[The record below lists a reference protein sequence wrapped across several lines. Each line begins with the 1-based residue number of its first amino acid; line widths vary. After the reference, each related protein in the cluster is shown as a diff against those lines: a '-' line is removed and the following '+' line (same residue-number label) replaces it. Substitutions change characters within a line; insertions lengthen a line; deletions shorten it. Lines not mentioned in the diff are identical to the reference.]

1 MSDWATYVEKLE
13 PFVKNIFW
21 TVKSPCNDPEAY
33 YRVMDHFESR
43 NFEDPI
49 LQDPISSIGVISD
62 DNAYLLMLIR
72 KFACDKDSSLNP
84 AEFNRICDKINCRDK
99 GAYKKNFFLF
109 LRNVIPNDENVI
121 IYMEDAFSR
130 GDENHEQLLQSFG
143 GEFSI
148 LNQELLDKV
157 LQLVQKYVIPELLGS
172 RDAKNIIDVLRS
184 KTLHGN

>member
-1 MSDWATYVEKLE
+1 
-13 PFVKNIFW
+13 
-21 TVKSPCNDPEAY
+21 
-33 YRVMDHFESR
+33 
-43 NFEDPI
+43 
-49 LQDPISSIGVISD
+49 
-62 DNAYLLMLIR
+62 
-72 KFACDKDSSLNP
+72 
-84 AEFNRICDKINCRDK
+84 
-99 GAYKKNFFLF
+99 LF